1 VVCGAIGGGSGR
13 RRANRSG
20 VGKGQLAVRSRA
32 NNNATFALLGA
43 EGAAVLD
50 VEERAQAHQS
60 AVPASPTQTQKLARA
75 ASTDPTPTPTDL
87 PTPLQ
92 LPHTSTNKL
101 GAFLPTE
108 VPPRCVQVPF
118 LLQTPVLA
126 VPWAHFSFPEDQA
139 TSQTQAA
146 NSQ

>member
-1 VVCGAIGGGSGR
+1 MVCGAIGGGSGR
-13 RRANRSG
+13 RRGDRGG
-20 VGKGQLAVRSRA
+20 VRHWQVAGRSRA
-32 NNNATFALLGA
+32 KDHARFALLGA

-101 GAFLPTE
+101 GALLPTE

-126 VPWAHFSFPEDQA
+126 VSWAHFGFPEDQA